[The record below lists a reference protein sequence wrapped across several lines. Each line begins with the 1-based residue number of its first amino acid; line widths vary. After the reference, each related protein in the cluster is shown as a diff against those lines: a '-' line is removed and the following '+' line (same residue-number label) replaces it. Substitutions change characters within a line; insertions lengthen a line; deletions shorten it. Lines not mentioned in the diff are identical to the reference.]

1 MAKRRRRKKRV
12 RQVRIMK
19 RMQATLV
26 KCFVIVCVFLIL
38 LVIRVMTIQIV
49 DGQRYQKIVL
59 SQQGYSSNIIP
70 YKRGDIVDAKG
81 SVLATSVDVYN
92 VILDCKQLNEEAAKQ
107 EKRARKKG
115 QTYNEE
121 EGIVATTA
129 YYLSKSFPKIKEE
142 EIRGYVATDPK
153 SQYKVLLKQV
163 SYKRMNAFK
172 KKMEDKET
180 KDKIKGV
187 WFEKEYKREYPYPTL
202 AS

>member
-70 YKRGDIVDAKG
+70 YKTA
-81 SVLATSVDVYN
+81 
-92 VILDCKQLNEEAAKQ
+92 LDTISNKLPQ
-107 EKRARKKG
+107 
-115 QTYNEE
+115 
-121 EGIVATTA
+121 
-129 YYLSKSFPKIKEE
+129 
-142 EIRGYVATDPK
+142 
-153 SQYKVLLKQV
+153 
-163 SYKRMNAFK
+163 
-172 KKMEDKET
+172 
-180 KDKIKGV
+180 
-187 WFEKEYKREYPYPTL
+187 
-202 AS
+202 

>member
-107 EKRARKKG
+107 EKQLRKQRIKTRKILQAMEKREAKEQKIIARYKERYMKQKEKKEAKAARKKKPEADLDTG
-115 QTYNEE
+115 SE
-121 EGIVATTA
+121 
-129 YYLSKSFPKIKEE
+129 
-142 EIRGYVATDPK
+142 
-153 SQYKVLLKQV
+153 
-163 SYKRMNAFK
+163 
-172 KKMEDKET
+172 
-180 KDKIKGV
+180 
-187 WFEKEYKREYPYPTL
+187 
-202 AS
+202 